1 MRKLQSGMV
10 VLTVWAGFAAGCVTR
25 GQDFSS
31 DLRWIK
37 VKQTTKTEVSQRL
50 GEPFQIGSTS
60 GQETWTYGRYN
71 YKLFGDPKTKE
82 LKFYWTSDGKVESY
96 SFNSSY
102 PEDKKAGV
110 GALSGGPAAGSAQP
124 VTR

>member
-1 MRKLQSGMV
+1 MTSIKSKLGLLALGSIV
-10 VLTVWAGFAAGCVTR
+10 AFGCVTR
-25 GQDFSS
+25 GQDFAS

-37 VKQTTKTEVSQRL
+37 VKQTSKTEVSQRL

-71 YKLFGDPKTKE
+71 YKLFGEAKTKE
-82 LKFYWTSDGKVESY
+82 IKFYWSPDGKVDSY
-96 SFNSSY
+96 SFNSSF
-102 PEDKKAGV
+102 PEDKKGSV
-110 GALSGGPAAGSAQP
+110 GPAGGSAASAP